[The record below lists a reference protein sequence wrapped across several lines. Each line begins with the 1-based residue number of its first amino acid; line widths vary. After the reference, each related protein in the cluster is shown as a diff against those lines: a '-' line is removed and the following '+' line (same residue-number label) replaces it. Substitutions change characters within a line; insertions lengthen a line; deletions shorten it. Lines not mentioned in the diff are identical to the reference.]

1 MSLQNRST
9 SLGGSLVQAPT
20 IAAVKSAVKTLA
32 DVIVRTPIVDLHNYE
47 YAGDISLKVETLQP
61 IGSYKIRGVYNWASS
76 LTTDQLARGFST
88 HSAGNTA
95 QALGYV
101 AGLLNV
107 ESRSLIPDTTPP
119 VKVKAIKQYGVT
131 PVMMPFEQILDF
143 VLDEGRKQEPYTFL
157 NPWGDQMMVTGNGTI
172 ALEILE
178 DCPDVETVFIPVGGG
193 GLMAGVGSVLKE
205 LKPSIQIIGVQTEA
219 CPALHAAFEQGSP
232 LWVESQDTIC
242 EGVAVPFISDQIF
255 PLLSKI
261 IDKVVLISETS
272 ARKSINIIAR
282 QNNLVVEG
290 SGGLSVAAALSTPQD
305 QRGKSVCILSG
316 SAIEPSTLADIITTS
331 ED

>member
-1 MSLQNRST
+1 MYLQDRST
-9 SLGGSLVQAPT
+9 SLGGPLVQAPT
-20 IAAVKSAVKTLA
+20 IESVKLAAQKLNN
-32 DVIVRTPIVDLHNYE
+32 VIVRTPIVDLHTYD
-47 YAGDISLKVETLQP
+47 YSDDISLKVETLQP
-61 IGSYKIRGVYNWASS
+61 IGSYKVRGVYNWAAS
-76 LTTDQLARGFST
+76 LAKEQLALGLST

-95 QALGYV
+95 QALGYIS
-101 AGLLNV
+101 GLLNV
-107 ESRSLIPDTTPP
+107 KARSLIPDTTPP

-143 VLDEGRKQEPYTFL
+143 VLNEGWKQEPYTFL
-157 NPWGDQMMVTGNGTI
+157 NPWGDQMMITGNGTI

-193 GLMAGVGSVLKE
+193 GLMAGVGSVLKK
-205 LKPSIQIIGVQTEA
+205 LKPSVQIIGVQTEA

-232 LWVESQDTIC
+232 LWVDSQDTIC
-242 EGVAVPFISDQIF
+242 EGVAVPFISNEMF

-261 IDKVVLISETS
+261 IDEVVLISEAE
-272 ARKSINIIAR
+272 ARKSIKRIAN
-282 QNNLVVEG
+282 QNNIVVEG
-290 SGGLSVAAALSTPQD
+290 SGGLSVAAALSTPKD

-316 SAIEPSTLADIITTS
+316 SAIEPSILADIMSTS